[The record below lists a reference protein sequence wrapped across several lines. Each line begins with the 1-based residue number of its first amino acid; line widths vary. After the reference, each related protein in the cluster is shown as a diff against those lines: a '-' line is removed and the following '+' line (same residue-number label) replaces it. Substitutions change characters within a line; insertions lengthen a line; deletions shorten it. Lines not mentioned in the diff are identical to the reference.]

1 MANFIHCDSHCTE
14 LQVGP
19 FYFLSYN
26 AGVDYDGAYDG
37 GFYFEIDTRFG
48 GCMITYDRLIGF
60 GFNRLYRL
68 DRKYVD
74 NLYSPEV
81 RK

>member
-1 MANFIHCDSHCTE
+1 MANFIHCNSHATE

-26 AGVDYDGAYDG
+26 PGVDYDGSYDG

-48 GCMITYDRLIGF
+48 GCIITYDRSIGF
-60 GFNRLYRL
+60 GITRLHGF
-68 DRKYVD
+68 DEK
-74 NLYSPEV
+74 
-81 RK
+81 